1 MEPLVS
7 VIIPTR
13 SRPLLVVRAV
23 RSALAQTLRS
33 IEVIVV
39 IDGADE
45 DTERALTQTHDPR
58 LRVEVLPA
66 QLGCPAARNAG
77 VNLARGRW
85 VAFLDDDDE
94 WLAQKLQVQIPI
106 AENASCS
113 FPIISCRLIARSDEG
128 DLIYPRR
135 FPRANEPLCEY
146 IFCQSGL
153 IGGEGFVLPSTVLTT
168 RELLQR
174 VPFPSGLMRHDD
186 LDWLLRAG
194 ALKGAGVEFVPAS
207 EPLVIW
213 HIKRDHSRLSQST
226 DWRTSLRW
234 IHSSRHL
241 VTPRAY
247 AGFVLTW
254 ASVAAQRS
262 GEWPAFFVLL
272 REAGRHGRPRVI
284 DVMAHL
290 TIWLIPRRIRRRV
303 VSWLDARRQ
312 QTPKPDILPSPQ

>member
-13 SRPLLVVRAV
+13 SRPLLVGRAV

-45 DTERALTQTHDPR
+45 ETERELTQTHDPR
-58 LRVEVLPA
+58 LRVEILPV
-66 QLGCPAARNAG
+66 QLGCPDARNAG
-77 VNLARGRW
+77 VSLARGRW

-94 WLAQKLQVQIPI
+94 WLAQKLQVQLLIV
-106 AENASCS
+106 ENASCS
-113 FPIISCRLIARSDEG
+113 FPIISCRSIARSDEG

-135 FPRANEPLCEY
+135 FPRADEPLCEY
-146 IFCQSGL
+146 MFCQSGL
-153 IGGEGFVLPSTVLTT
+153 FGGEGFVLPSTVLTT
-168 RELLQR
+168 RELLQK
-174 VPFPSGLMRHDD
+174 VPFQSGLKRHDD
-186 LDWLLRAG
+186 LDWLLRAS
-194 ALKGAGVEFVPAS
+194 ALKGVGVEFVPAS

-226 DWRTSLRW
+226 DWRSSLHW
-234 IHSSRHL
+234 IHSIRHL

-254 ASVAAQRS
+254 TSVAAQRS
-262 GEWPAFFVLL
+262 GEWRAFFVLL
-272 REAGRHGRPRVI
+272 REAARHGRPRVI
-284 DVMAHL
+284 DVVAHL
-290 TIWLIPRRIRRRV
+290 IVWLIPRRIRRRL
-303 VSWLDARRQ
+303 VSRLDARRQ
-312 QTPKPDILPSPQ
+312 QMPRPDILQSPQ